1 MKGHALHASQAVLW
15 RLCGL
20 GADNRHHWRHV
31 ACMRRAGCELSMRSV
46 AAEAP
51 AVFPRLARR
60 EEAERDEMSKRGGLR
75 RASLEADLLGRTAM
89 GSGDPLN
96 SGLHRTIRSR
106 GQILVTVAVSELLC
120 TTRQRAPTFST
131 FTNCYHTR
139 DSQSTT
145 RIDGLAAYAHS
156 QRRETQGAAHGAS
169 PTNSALQRGR

>member
-1 MKGHALHASQAVLW
+1 MEVVKGHAPHASQAVLW

-20 GADNRHHWRHV
+20 GADTRHHWRHV

-131 FTNCYHTR
+131 FTNH
-139 DSQSTT
+139 
-145 RIDGLAAYAHS
+145 
-156 QRRETQGAAHGAS
+156 
-169 PTNSALQRGR
+169 